1 MIGQARQFIDR
12 VKAGISNS
20 VDLTGM
26 SGWLEQNTSHPKL
39 LNTPWSFEHHEMQ
52 KGIVNDPRH
61 HVVVRKCS
69 QVGLSEVSVRI
80 CLALLGIYPGHTAI
94 YTLPTAKTTMAVTA
108 GLMPYKMPSTAG
120 TSP

>member
-69 QVGLSEVSVRI
+69 QVGLSEVSNRI
-80 CLALLGIYPGHTAI
+80 RKLAGKIYSRRRKDSHI
-94 YTLPTAKTTMAVTA
+94 LSFTMSDSDV
-108 GLMPYKMPSTAG
+108 
-120 TSP
+120 